1 MIEIKFKY
9 YKMKLEG
16 LTATISFDQFCKT
29 AMSDLTNKQ
38 KVELAKRCARYG
50 SCIDMDYVEDLL
62 VMAAKLRLRAIK
74 KDKALYNRNRPYF
87 KALKMIAKVKCAE

>member
-1 MIEIKFKY
+1 
-9 YKMKLEG
+9 MKLEG
-16 LTATISFDQFCKT
+16 LTATISFDQFCET
-29 AMSDLTNKQ
+29 AMYDLTNNQ

-50 SCIDMDYVEDLL
+50 TLIDMDYVEDLL